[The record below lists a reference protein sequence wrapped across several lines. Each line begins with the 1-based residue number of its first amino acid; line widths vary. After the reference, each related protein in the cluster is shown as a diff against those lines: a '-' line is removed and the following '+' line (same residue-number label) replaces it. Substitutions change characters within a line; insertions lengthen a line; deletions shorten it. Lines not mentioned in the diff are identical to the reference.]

1 MFTPMLTLKVQPP
14 DIEKS
19 YQIFELDGDMDK
31 VGLDAVKEK
40 LEGLAENFPYKY
52 FVFDFTS
59 LNFINSE
66 SIGFL
71 MALHSHL
78 AKMKKSL
85 IFVSAKAHVKDVFSV
100 IGILTLIEYHD
111 TLEDFKKKLA

>member
-1 MFTPMLTLKVQPP
+1 MLTLNVQAP
-14 DIEKS
+14 DVEKS
-19 YQIFELDGDMDK
+19 FQIFELDGDMDK
-31 VGLDAVKEK
+31 VGLDAVKDKFES
-40 LEGLAENFPYKY
+40 LAENFPYRY
-52 FVFDFTS
+52 LVVDFTA

-78 AKMKKSL
+78 IKLKKSL
-85 IFVSAKAHVKDVFSV
+85 IFISAKAHVKDVFSV

-111 TLEDFKKKLA
+111 TLEDFMKKIA